1 MVTGLDDVTADV
13 FTRVEHIRL
22 ALVLGVAREKKGVA
36 AVVHAQNE
44 ALVVDVA
51 VVLLWAEDVTVA
63 PPRAKVS
70 PTPGTVMV
78 RFAVSA
84 ARMTRWNAPLLLEVT
99 EL

>member
-1 MVTGLDDVTADV
+1 MAAARTW
-13 FTRVEHIRL
+13 RL
-22 ALVLGVAREKKGVA
+22 QRTKKS
-36 AVVHAQNE
+36 
-44 ALVVDVA
+44 
-51 VVLLWAEDVTVA
+51 VA

-84 ARMTRWNAPLLLEVT
+84 ARMTRWNAPLLLEET